1 MFFAVRG
8 QFMKATVSLIHTPE
22 LQLLYRRIRMVP
34 HRRTGIYG
42 IRQPVFYSPC
52 GSSSCL
58 CFRQI
63 VSMDYCTRIN
73 LFEEIFNTLK
83 NGYSNE
89 NLRYAFSMFHFYLG
103 TLRYI
108 QQFHNATA
116 NNDAAGRRKC
126 KRTSDSSYERK
137 RGIAHWLTSPVYSAK
152 SWECRHGNTA
162 SRRKGNIL
170 FGKNWKRKL
179 CQRNLLFKTGHSFFI

>member
-1 MFFAVRG
+1 MFFALRG
-8 QFMKATVSLIHTPE
+8 KFIKTTVSLIHTPE

-137 RGIAHWLTSPVYSAK
+137 RGIAH
-152 SWECRHGNTA
+152 
-162 SRRKGNIL
+162 
-170 FGKNWKRKL
+170 
-179 CQRNLLFKTGHSFFI
+179 